1 MILKSKFAQ
10 KASIISDIKI
20 GKLDTS
26 RLILRNSKKASIV
39 EKHFLWQYYEHVSQ
53 LLITLFILLQQ
64 FNFSKKKTTRS
75 TGFTRSS
82 GLKKN
87 FWILHWQVLLF
98 LAANTISE
106 NTMTVVQLL
115 LLLSGDVEL
124 NPGPPKRM
132 ARAPVKV
139 EKKEEDI
146 PPTPQIDY
154 SEQFGSLETK
164 VTEVVCPP

>member
-1 MILKSKFAQ
+1 
-10 KASIISDIKI
+10 
-20 GKLDTS
+20 
-26 RLILRNSKKASIV
+26 
-39 EKHFLWQYYEHVSQ
+39 
-53 LLITLFILLQQ
+53 
-64 FNFSKKKTTRS
+64 
-75 TGFTRSS
+75 
-82 GLKKN
+82 
-87 FWILHWQVLLF
+87 
-98 LAANTISE
+98 
-106 NTMTVVQLL
+106 MTVVQLL

-164 VTEVVCPP
+164 VTEVVKPPLK